1 MVTQPEYTKTE
12 NRKLTA
18 VISFLNEGEEVGRTV
33 ESVLQFADGKVDV
46 IVINDGS
53 SALYDYEEMLAPYP
67 DVTYIRNEKR
77 KGVAACRD
85 MGVEMAKTPYFL
97 LLDSHMRFYH
107 AGWVDRITDLLD
119 EDDRRILCCQTKALV
134 KDESD
139 EIVPLRVKTAYGA
152 RINLTDES
160 CLLDPK
166 WRCGDDPNPEATV
179 VDVPCV
185 LGATY
190 AGSRRYWKYLRG
202 YEGLRF
208 YGLEEPYISMK
219 AWLEGGRCQLIKDIE
234 VGHIYRTRSPY
245 RVANDEIMYNRML
258 IASLLLPDDLKAR
271 VFDACRRQNE
281 MVYQQ
286 VKELLA
292 ENTAKIDELKDYCRS
307 VRQKDFDFIKMMNIL
322 PTK

>member
-1 MVTQPEYTKTE
+1 MATQPEYTKNE

-33 ESVLQFADGKVDV
+33 ESVLQFAEGKIDV

-85 MGVEMAKTPYFL
+85 MGVEMAKTPYFI

-107 AGWVDRITDLLD
+107 TGWVDRITALLD
-119 EDDRRILCCQTKALV
+119 EDERRILCCQTKALE

-166 WRCGDDPNPEATV
+166 WRCGDDPDPGTTV
-179 VDVPCV
+179 IDVPCV

-202 YEGLRF
+202 YEGLRL

-234 VGHIYRTRSPY
+234 VGHLYRTRSPY

-286 VKELLA
+286 VNELLA
-292 ENTAKIDELKDYCRS
+292 ENTEKLDELKEYCRS
-307 VRQKDFDFIKMMNIL
+307 IRQKDFDFIKMMNVL